1 MKYSKS
7 ENIEIHKVLV
17 QYENPHNIPY
27 NKIGEMFGR
36 HPNAIR
42 AMMKGL
48 RTGPAIF
55 MQLVAD
61 GFDSSYIAS
70 WVKRPEKFRAK
81 KTRNRNTL
89 PTFSRIA
96 NARPENDGSIL
107 IPPIEEES
115 AVIPY
120 EKEVNPIQL
129 VYVKSDRQYY
139 EEAMAEIERRKLVK
153 EKNFQTR
160 QAVEV
165 WISNQVGIEQNRF
178 NSVMFDFFFIN
189 YMNKFFVEQEEE
201 RKNQEQFEEY
211 LSYRKEE
218 TKRLKDENDRF
229 LQAQLKK
236 KNETPVVHLDP
247 PVYNTQ
253 TVKSRREELMELAV
267 LAKEFT
273 IFKKNFE
280 EERQR
285 KLREKFPLLFS
296 DVKKWQ
302 LSF

>member
-1 MKYSKS
+1 M
-7 ENIEIHKVLV
+7 
-17 QYENPHNIPY
+17 
-27 NKIGEMFGR
+27 
-36 HPNAIR
+36 
-42 AMMKGL
+42 
-48 RTGPAIF
+48 
-55 MQLVAD
+55 
-61 GFDSSYIAS
+61 
-70 WVKRPEKFRAK
+70 
-81 KTRNRNTL
+81 
-89 PTFSRIA
+89 
-96 NARPENDGSIL
+96 